1 MGGFFPN
8 WWSAA
13 EVTLLT
19 SYMTHNHQPHHDDED
34 DHQHDDDE
42 DNDHDHDGLKKYTFT
57 IDVFPTPLSPST
69 TILKQDS
76 Q

>member
-1 MGGFFPN
+1 
-8 WWSAA
+8 
-13 EVTLLT
+13 
-19 SYMTHNHQPHHDDED
+19 MTHNHQPHHDDED

>member
-1 MGGFFPN
+1 
-8 WWSAA
+8 
-13 EVTLLT
+13 
-19 SYMTHNHQPHHDDED
+19 MTHNHQPHHDDED

-42 DNDHDHDGLKKYTFT
+42 DNDHDDHDHDGLKKYTFT